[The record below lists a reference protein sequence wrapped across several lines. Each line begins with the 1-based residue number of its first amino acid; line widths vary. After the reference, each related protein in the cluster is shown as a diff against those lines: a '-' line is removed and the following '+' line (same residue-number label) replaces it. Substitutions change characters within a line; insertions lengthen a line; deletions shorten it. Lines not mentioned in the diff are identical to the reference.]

1 MYINCHSY
9 HSLRYGTRSVND
21 LVSQAQACD
30 VKVLALTDIN
40 TVTGIYDF
48 VKACEQ
54 ADIKPVV
61 GMEFRSD
68 NRLLY
73 IGLAKNR
80 AGIGEMCRLL
90 TTYNCDGVQLP
101 QKEPEF
107 TNVYIIYP
115 FSNRPKTLSQN
126 EFIGVRPEQL
136 NFLIQKEWQEYLPK
150 MVIWS
155 PVTVSGKNEHNLHRI
170 LRAIDQNVVLSKLSE
185 DDFCSISETIQPV
198 DNLLRLYKN

>member
-9 HSLRYGTRSVND
+9 HSLRYGTLSVNN
-21 LVSQAQACD
+21 LVSQAQACN
-30 VKVLALTDIN
+30 VRVLALTDIN

-48 VKACEQ
+48 VKACKE
-54 ADIKPVV
+54 AHIKPVV

-73 IGLAKNR
+73 IGLTKNNN
-80 AGIGEMCRLL
+80 GIGEMCRLL
-90 TTYNCDGVQLP
+90 TAHNCDGAQLP
-101 QKEPEF
+101 QKAPEF
-107 TNVYIIYP
+107 ENVYVIYP
-115 FSNRPKTLSQN
+115 FSNHPKTLRQN

-170 LRAIDQNVVLSKLSE
+170 LRAI
-185 DDFCSISETIQPV
+185 
-198 DNLLRLYKN
+198 

>member
-9 HSLRYGTRSVND
+9 HSLRYGTLSVDD
-21 LVSQAQACD
+21 LVSQAQTCN

-48 VKACEQ
+48 AKACKD

-61 GMEFRSD
+61 GMEFRSH

-90 TTYNCDGVQLP
+90 TAHNCDGAELP
-101 QKEPEF
+101 LEAPEF
-107 TNVYIIYP
+107 EIVVET
-115 FSNRPKTLSQN
+115 
-126 EFIGVRPEQL
+126 
-136 NFLIQKEWQEYLPK
+136 
-150 MVIWS
+150 
-155 PVTVSGKNEHNLHRI
+155 VTVFEFEGLIDVHNRLFI
-170 LRAIDQNVVLSKLSE
+170 LLNKLVT
-185 DDFCSISETIQPV
+185 DWTIPT
-198 DNLLRLYKN
+198 LG